1 MFLQRTLKKRVTIEG
16 VGLHT
21 GAPASISFG
30 PAPVDTGVYFVRT
43 DLEGRPAVPVLAKYV
58 QATAYATT
66 LGNEFFSISTVE
78 HCLSSL
84 TALQIDNAIIEL
96 SGPEIPI
103 CDGSAIVFYDELK
116 KVGTVEQE
124 APRRY
129 LFIHKPVYVG
139 NQEKHA
145 YVIPY
150 NGLRITCTVDFPHPS
165 IGVQQMDI
173 DVNPSTF
180 ENEIARARTFGFLK
194 DVEALRARG
203 LARGGSL
210 ANAIVLDDK
219 SILNPEGLR
228 FANEFVRHKILDAI
242 GDLMTLGRPLMGHLV
257 LYKAGHDLMNQ
268 LTLQILQS
276 DGFKLVELGGEM
288 PSFSSFQ
295 IPFETDTF

>member
-16 VGLHT
+16 AGLHT
-21 GAPASISFG
+21 GAPTSISFG
-30 PAPVDTGVYFVRT
+30 PAPADTGVYFMRA
-43 DLEGRPAVPVLAKYV
+43 DLEGRPSLPVLAKYV

-96 SGPEIPI
+96 TGPEIPI

-116 KVGTVEQE
+116 KAGTVEQE

-129 LFIHKPVYVG
+129 IFIQKPVYVG
-139 NQEKHA
+139 NHEKHA

-173 DVNPSTF
+173 DVNPATF
-180 ENEIARARTFGFLK
+180 ENDIARARTFGFLK

-228 FANEFVRHKILDAI
+228 FTNEFVRHKILDAI

-268 LTLQILQS
+268 LALQILQS
-276 DGFKLVELGGEM
+276 DGYKLVELGGEM

-295 IPFETDTF
+295 IPFENDSF